1 MDIKRDISLSIF
13 FPAYN
18 EEDNIADSVREA
30 KKVVRQITD
39 RYEIIVVDDGSSD
52 RTAAIVSDIARED
65 PLVRLVRHEQNQG
78 YGAAVWSGIQAA
90 RYDWV
95 FFTDADLQF
104 RLDELTR
111 LVEHIPEHNVVLG
124 CRSPR
129 KDPFIRLVNAKG
141 WNILNRI
148 VFGLKAKD
156 IDCAF
161 KLFDRRLVAALP
173 VKSRGAMMTAE
184 MLIHLQKN
192 GVNFKE
198 VPVTHLPRTKGV
210 ATGAK
215 PAVILRAFK
224 ELFGLYRDDLASA
237 YSTHKQ
243 VLRFGIVG
251 VINTLVD
258 VIAYFVLT
266 RYTPIFDNHINLA
279 KGFSFFCGTVTS
291 FILNRTF
298 TFKVQ
303 SKFDMREVMRFYAV
317 VGSSLVFNVALLYVF
332 NTLLGVYDLIAVGIS
347 TVLTF
352 IGGFLLSRGW
362 VFKTTPTREEKEAEK
377 KRQAALEGAT
387 F

>member
-1 MDIKRDISLSIF
+1 MIMKRNISLSVF

-18 EEDNIADSVREA
+18 EEENIADSISEA
-30 KKVVRQITD
+30 QKVVRTITD

-52 RTAAIVSDIARED
+52 RTAMVVAELARD
-65 PLVRLVRHEQNQG
+65 NPRIRLVRHEPNQG

-104 RLDELTR
+104 KLDELSK
-111 LVEHIPEHNVVLG
+111 LVEHIPEYDVVLG
-124 CRSPR
+124 YRAPR

-141 WNILNRI
+141 WNALNRF
-148 VFGLKAKD
+148 VFGLKVKD

-161 KLFDRRLVAALP
+161 KLFDRRLVASLP

-184 MLIHLQKN
+184 TLIRLQKQ
-192 GVNFKE
+192 GVAFKE
-198 VPVTHLPRTKGV
+198 VPVTHLPRLKGE

-215 PAVILRAFK
+215 PSVILRAFK
-224 ELFGLYRDDLASA
+224 EMFGLYKDDLASA

-251 VINTLVD
+251 VVNTLVD
-258 VIAYFVLT
+258 VIAYFALT
-266 RYTPIFDNHINLA
+266 RYTPLFMDHINLA

-291 FILNRTF
+291 FMLNRTF
-298 TFKVQ
+298 TFKVRT
-303 SKFDMREVMRFYAV
+303 KFDFKEVMRFYAV

-332 NTLLGVYDLIAVGIS
+332 NTLLGVYDLVAVGIS

-352 IGGFLLSRGW
+352 VAGFMLSRGW
-362 VFKTTPTREEKEAEK
+362 VFKSEK
-377 KRQAALEGAT
+377 KEPKPEAALEVEGAVS
-387 F
+387 